1 MATAP
6 ATTSY
11 PARVEIDYSDTSD
24 RLSVFFRYFFAIP
37 IMIVL
42 VLYMIAAMVV
52 MWVAWFAILF
62 TGAMPR
68 GMFDFLASFQR
79 LSLRA
84 NAYML
89 LMTDEYPAFNG
100 DADANYPVRL
110 EMDYPE
116 SLSRGLIFVKWLLVI
131 PHMII
136 VGIYG
141 YAASLAVMVAW
152 FAIMFTGTFPRG
164 LFDFTAGYLRWNA
177 RVGFYQ
183 FLMTDEYPPFDNK

>member
-1 MATAP
+1 
-6 ATTSY
+6 
-11 PARVEIDYSDTSD
+11 VEIDYSDTSD
-24 RLSVFFRYFFAIP
+24 RLSVFIRYIFAIP
-37 IMIVL
+37 ILIVL
-42 VLYMIAAMVV
+42 VLYAIAAMVV
-52 MWVAWFAILF
+52 VTIAWFAILF
-62 TGAMPR
+62 TGTMPR
-68 GMFDFLASFQR
+68 GMFDFIANFQR

-84 NAYML
+84 SAYML

-131 PHMII
+131 PHIII

-164 LFDFTAGYLRWNA
+164 LFDFAAGYMRWNA

-183 FLMTDEYPPFDNK
+183 YLMTDEYPPFDNK